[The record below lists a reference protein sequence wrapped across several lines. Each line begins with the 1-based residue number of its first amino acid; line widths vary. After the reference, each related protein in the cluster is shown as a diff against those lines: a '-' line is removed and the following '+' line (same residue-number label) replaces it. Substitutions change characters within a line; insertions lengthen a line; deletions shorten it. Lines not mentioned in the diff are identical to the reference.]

1 MATGIS
7 RSFTLMQIGIIG
19 LEELGLAVA
28 QRLAR
33 GGVSVTVFRPEGG
46 PAAKL
51 AAETGIAVCGSLAEL
66 AAALSAPRTVLFAL
80 PEGEPAARTLAEL
93 LPLLAAG
100 DLVADAAAGP
110 FREAMVRAAEFSA
123 HGVGYVDLGLA
134 GGAMGADYGFGI
146 VTGGEERWL
155 EPLRPVLK
163 KLAAGEGKTWLHCGA
178 PGAGHFVKRVQ
189 DLVEQG
195 MFGSLAQGLAFF
207 QGRQDFN
214 LQPADVARIW
224 REGGVRNEELLAL
237 AQDYLAANGI
247 AAGVPAGATPA
258 VNLALALQTA
268 TQGAAAYLEQLFAA
282 MSAATDNGRS

>member
-1 MATGIS
+1 
-7 RSFTLMQIGIIG
+7 MQIGVIG
-19 LEELGLAVA
+19 LEGLGVA

-33 GGVSVTVFRPEGG
+33 GGVGVTAFHPEVD

-51 AAETGIAVCGSLAEL
+51 AAETGIAVCGSLAEF
-66 AAALSAPRTVLFAL
+66 AAALSAPRTALLAL
-80 PEGEPAARTLAEL
+80 PAGEVAARTLAKL

-110 FREAMVRAAEFSA
+110 FRNAMTRAAEFSA
-123 HGVGYVDLGLA
+123 RGVGYVDLGLA
-134 GGAMGADYGFGI
+134 GGAMGAGYGFGI

-155 EPLRPVLK
+155 EPLRPVLE

-195 MFGSLAQGLAFF
+195 MLGSFAQGLAFF

-214 LQPADVARIW
+214 IRPADVARIW

-247 AAGVPAGATPA
+247 AAGAPAGATPA
-258 VNLALALQTA
+258 VNLALALRSA
-268 TQGAAAYLEQLFAA
+268 TQGAAAYLERLFAA
-282 MSAATDNGRS
+282 MSAAGGS